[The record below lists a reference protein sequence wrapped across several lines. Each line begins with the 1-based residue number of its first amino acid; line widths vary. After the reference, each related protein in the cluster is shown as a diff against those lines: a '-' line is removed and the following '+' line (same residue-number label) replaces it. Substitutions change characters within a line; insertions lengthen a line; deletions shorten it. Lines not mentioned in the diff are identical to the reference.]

1 MKNKVAARHKR
12 RLLRIGVTGGIGGG
26 KSAVCEIFRK
36 LGVAV
41 LSADEIARHLT
52 DTNSEIK
59 RKIKEEFGPEFFTKN
74 GLLDRKRM
82 AEVVFSD
89 RMKKEKLDAIV
100 HPRVIKKIN
109 EEIRSLAKRSDTP
122 FVVHEAA
129 LIFEAGVDKDMD
141 YVVVVDAEEETRI
154 RRVMERD
161 GVSREEVMRRI
172 NSQMP
177 AERKRKLADF
187 VISNDGDL
195 KTLEE
200 KVKFLFSLFTKLGA
214 ALS

>member
-1 MKNKVAARHKR
+1 MAAKNER
-12 RLLRIGVTGGIGGG
+12 RLLRIGVTGGIGAG
-26 KSAVCEIFRK
+26 KSVVCEIFRK

-41 LSADEIARHLT
+41 LSADEIAHHLT
-52 DTNSEIK
+52 DTDSEIK
-59 RKIKEEFGPEFFTKN
+59 QKIKEEFGPEFFTKD

-89 RMKKEKLDAIV
+89 RVKKEKLNAIV
-100 HPRVIKKIN
+100 HPRVIKKID
-109 EEIRSLAKRSDTP
+109 EEIRSIAKRRDTP
-122 FVVHEAA
+122 FVIHEAA
-129 LIFEAGVDKDMD
+129 LIFEAGIDKGLD

-187 VISNDGDL
+187 VITNDADL